1 MAAIKNR
8 QEVVTRRAGRTQP
21 SGLLVSTALAITL
34 ACHTAAIAQ
43 VGQSG
48 YSLPLDLAVEAA
60 HTAVRSCANKG
71 WPVTATVVDTSGLV
85 RAELKGDNSTVHT
98 KDTAF
103 RKAYTV
109 ITLGPIFGFDK
120 SADFVGLVQKY
131 QNGAGA
137 ALTTIP
143 HVLALA
149 GGVAIKRGNETVAA
163 IGVGGAPGGDKDEAC
178 ALDGVKAIV
187 ARVGAT
193 KQ

>member
-1 MAAIKNR
+1 MSAGANQQQVAIIGI
-8 QEVVTRRAGRTQP
+8 QRARLIAQA
-21 SGLLVSTALAITL
+21 VLAITVGSNS
-34 ACHTAAIAQ
+34 AAIAQ

-48 YSLPLDLAVEAA
+48 YTLPLDLAVEAA
-60 HTAVRSCANKG
+60 HVAVKVCAAKG
-71 WPVTATVVDTSGLV
+71 WPVTATVVNISGLV
-85 RAELKGDNSTVHT
+85 KVELKGDYSVVHT

-143 HVLALA
+143 HVIALA
-149 GGVAIKRGNETVAA
+149 GGLAIKRGNETVAA

-178 ALDGVKAIV
+178 GLEGVKAIASKIGV
-187 ARVGAT
+187 A